1 MAGEKI
7 DMVAGIGD
15 ALSNKGGKAAE
26 SIATGVGTVV
36 EGVERGAMKVGRKV
50 SVDPSLAAAGLT
62 VTKVQDSAGMGAEAV
77 HGLQAYVVSK
87 TAIEGTLRMFAYDA
101 LSREIGRSSVRA
113 VLARD
118 DAKYVGIPL
127 DKQVAL
133 RDIVRVGF
141 TFNPGTQVAA
151 K

>member
-1 MAGEKI
+1 
-7 DMVAGIGD
+7 
-15 ALSNKGGKAAE
+15 
-26 SIATGVGTVV
+26 
-36 EGVERGAMKVGRKV
+36 
-50 SVDPSLAAAGLT
+50 
-62 VTKVQDSAGMGAEAV
+62 
-77 HGLQAYVVSK
+77 LQAYVVSK